1 MITIPEV
8 VENIVRKSL
17 FLEEALSLG
26 IVNISALARLIKRDV
41 EKEVMKKV
49 QEGAVV
55 MALNRFQKKIKK
67 KVEIQKKIFRNTP
80 DLMVRS
86 NLIEITYSNSELLVH
101 KQKILLDQLSGR
113 QYFITFTQGIN
124 ETTII
129 ASKELEKKILKVF
142 EEENV
147 ISRIDKLSSITVLLP
162 EGTALVPGAY
172 NYILKSLAWEG
183 INIIEVVSTFN
194 ELTIILE
201 DKHID
206 FSFSIIKRLF

>member
-1 MITIPEV
+1 MITILEV
-8 VENIVRKSL
+8 VESIVRKSL

-26 IVNISALARLIKRDV
+26 IINISALARSIKRDV
-41 EKEVMKKV
+41 EKELMKKV

-113 QYFITFTQGIN
+113 QYFITFTQGIH

-147 ISRIDKLSSITVLLP
+147 ISRIDNLSSITVLLP

-201 DKHID
+201 DKYID